1 MTVTANTEPSGWALL
16 RPALA
21 GQRRSLL
28 VLASWSV
35 LEAAPV
41 LLSGQLVAAAL
52 DRGFLAGELAAG
64 LAFLMLYGTAMVL
77 GAWAARNA
85 ITPLAAIVEAAR
97 DALVRAVVQA
107 RLAHAAQGSGPV
119 DTSTVA
125 RLTRQ
130 TEGVRQILAALLMMA
145 RTVVFSLGAALAGLA
160 TLLPEMAGVT
170 LGCLAAAGALLALLS
185 VLFRKRYREA
195 LLAEERLA
203 GSAGHAVS
211 GLRDILACGGA
222 DTATRRVGHDVD
234 ANAAAS
240 IAAARVGACRIGVVV
255 IGARVPLIATLV
267 MAPSLLRSG
276 AVTPG
281 QILGAVTYL
290 ISGLEPA
297 LRLFAQSLG
306 NMGVQLQVLLRRLA
320 QHTARPPESPGPPD
334 AAAPG
339 RDHVPSLSL
348 RGVTFAYGPHSA
360 PIVDDLDLDVPYG
373 DHLAIVGPSG
383 IGKSTVA
390 NLMAGLEPCRRGDV
404 MLGGIRLG
412 ASAGPW
418 LREAVALVPQE
429 SYVFAGTLRE
439 NLAYLAP
446 EVSDDEL
453 ARAADLVGLAPV
465 VKRLG
470 GFDAPMEQT
479 AALSEGERQLI
490 TLVRAYVSPARLVIL
505 DEATCHLDPAA
516 ERRAEEA
523 FADRPGTLVI
533 IAHRIS
539 SAMRARRI
547 LVLDGSSVRIG
558 DHHALLRDSPLY
570 ADLANTWAAVPESAD
585 LASGR
590 DGAGV

>member
-1 MTVTANTEPSGWALL
+1 MTTTADARPRGRTLL

-21 GQRRSLL
+21 AQRRALL
-28 VLASWSV
+28 VLAAWSL
-35 LEAAPV
+35 LEAVPV

-52 DRGFLAGELAAG
+52 DHGFLAGELAAG
-64 LAFLMLYGTAMVL
+64 LAFLMLYGTSMVL
-77 GAWAARNA
+77 GAWAARHA
-85 ITPLAAIVEAAR
+85 VIPLAAVVEAAR

-107 RLAHAAQGSGPV
+107 RLAQAVRGGGPT
-119 DTSTVA
+119 DSSTVA

-130 TEGVRQILAALLMMA
+130 TEGVRQILALLLMTA

-160 TLLPEMAGVT
+160 SLLPGMAGVT

-185 VLFRKRYREA
+185 MLFRRRYREA
-195 LLAEERLA
+195 LVAEERLA
-203 GSAGHAVS
+203 GSVGHTVS
-211 GLRDILACGGA
+211 GLRDVLACGGA
-222 DTATRRVGHDVD
+222 DTATRRLGQDVD

-255 IGARVPLIATLV
+255 IGARVPLVVTLA
-267 MAPSLLRSG
+267 MAPWLLRSG
-276 AVTPG
+276 AATPG
-281 QILGAVTYL
+281 QVLGAVTYL
-290 ISGLEPA
+290 VSGLEPA

-320 QHTARPPESPGPPD
+320 EHTAEPPASPGPPD
-334 AAAPG
+334 AVSPG
-339 RDHVPSLSL
+339 PDHVPSLSL

-390 NLMAGLEPCRRGDV
+390 NLMAGLEPCRRGEV
-404 MLGGIRLG
+404 ALGGVPLG
-412 ASAGPW
+412 ALAEPW
-418 LREAVALVPQE
+418 LRETVALVPQE

-453 ARAADLVGLAPV
+453 GWAADAVGLAPV

-470 GFDAPMEQT
+470 GFDAAIEQA

-490 TLVRAYVSPARLVIL
+490 TLVRAYVSPARVVIL

-523 FADRPGTLVI
+523 FAARPGTLII

-570 ADLANTWAAVPESAD
+570 ADLANTWAAVPDRTTA
-585 LASGR
+585 
-590 DGAGV
+590 

>member
-1 MTVTANTEPSGWALL
+1 MTVTANAKPGGRTLL

-21 GQRRSLL
+21 AQRRSLL
-28 VLASWSV
+28 VLAAWSL

-64 LAFLMLYGTAMVL
+64 LAFLMLYGTSMVL
-77 GAWAARNA
+77 GAWAARHA
-85 ITPLAAIVEAAR
+85 VTPLAAIVEAAR

-107 RLAHAAQGSGPV
+107 RLAHAVQGSGPT
-119 DTSTVA
+119 DASTVA

-130 TEGVRQILAALLMMA
+130 TEAVRQILATLLMMV

-185 VLFRKRYREA
+185 VLFRRRYREA
-195 LLAEERLA
+195 LVAEERLA

-211 GLRDILACGGA
+211 GLRDVLACGGA
-222 DTATRRVGHDVD
+222 GTATRRVGQDVD

-240 IAAARVGACRIGVVV
+240 IAAARIGSCRIGVVV
-255 IGARVPLIATLV
+255 IGARIPLVATLA
-267 MAPSLLRSG
+267 MAPWLLRSG

-281 QILGAVTYL
+281 QVLGAVTYL
-290 ISGLEPA
+290 VSGLEPA

-320 QHTARPPESPGPPD
+320 DHTAGPPEPPARPGAVSPGP
-334 AAAPG
+334 G
-339 RDHVPSLSL
+339 HIPSLSL

-390 NLMAGLEPCRRGDV
+390 NLMAGLESCRRGEV
-404 MLGGIRLG
+404 ALGGTPL
-412 ASAGPW
+412 AGLAEPW

-439 NLAYLAP
+439 NLAYLSP

-453 ARAADLVGLAPV
+453 ARAADAVGLAPV

-470 GFDAPMEQT
+470 GFDAAIEQA

-523 FADRPGTLVI
+523 FAARTGTLII

-547 LVLDGSSVRIG
+547 LVLDGQSVRVG

-570 ADLANTWAAVPESAD
+570 ADLANTWAAAP
-585 LASGR
+585 
-590 DGAGV
+590 AGTRA

>member
-1 MTVTANTEPSGWALL
+1 MTVTANAKPSGRTLL

-21 GQRRSLL
+21 AQRRALL
-28 VLASWSV
+28 VLAAWSL

-52 DRGFLAGELAAG
+52 DHGFLAGELAAG
-64 LAFLMLYGTAMVL
+64 LAFLMLYGASMVL
-77 GAWAARNA
+77 GAWAARHA
-85 ITPLAAIVEAAR
+85 VIPLAAVVEAAR

-107 RLAHAAQGSGPV
+107 RLAHAVRDGGPT
-119 DTSTVA
+119 DASTVA

-130 TEGVRQILAALLMMA
+130 TEGVRQILALLLMTV

-160 TLLPEMAGVT
+160 TLLPQLAGVT
-170 LGCLAAAGALLALLS
+170 LVCLAAAGALLALLS
-185 VLFRKRYREA
+185 ILFRRRYREA
-195 LLAEERLA
+195 LVAEERLA

-211 GLRDILACGGA
+211 GLRDVLACGGA
-222 DTATRRVGHDVD
+222 GTATRHLGHDVE

-240 IAAARVGACRIGVVV
+240 VAAARIGACRIGVVV
-255 IGARVPLIATLV
+255 IGARVPLVATLA
-267 MAPSLLRSG
+267 MAPWLLRSG

-281 QILGAVTYL
+281 QVLGAVTYL
-290 ISGLEPA
+290 VSGLEPA

-320 QHTARPPESPGPPD
+320 EHTAEPPAPPGPPD
-334 AAAPG
+334 AAPPGHDQAPSLS
-339 RDHVPSLSL
+339 PSLSL

-390 NLMAGLEPCRRGDV
+390 NLMAGLESCRRGEIA
-404 MLGGIRLG
+404 LGGVPLG
-412 ASAGPW
+412 ALAEPQ

-453 ARAADLVGLAPV
+453 VWAADAVGLAPV

-470 GFDAPMEQT
+470 GFHATIGQA

-490 TLVRAYVSPARLVIL
+490 TLVRAYVSPARVVIL

-523 FADRPGTLVI
+523 FSARPGTLII

-547 LVLDGSSVRIG
+547 LVLDGRSARIG

-570 ADLANTWAAVPESAD
+570 ADLANTWAAVPDRTTA
-585 LASGR
+585 
-590 DGAGV
+590 